1 MRSQRFFDFEIQNI
15 FSEISNL
22 KQGLNLGLVNV
33 ESCVDHVRSCIDD
46 KLSVWELTC
55 GDDERFK
62 LCLSECSAFLSKLTD
77 KQ

>member
-15 FSEISNL
+15 FSEISHL

-33 ESCVDHVRSCIDD
+33 ESCVDHVRYIMN
-46 KLSVWELTC
+46 KLSLWELTC